1 MGALKSHV
9 KPSKMEESKVNGRE
23 FNAIGKR
30 WIECG
35 VRRGVDGGYERVDR
49 DAGGLVGWRGAGDA
63 WGWSPGMGESRRM
76 WAAHMRIQT
85 ILDRLARVQHS
96 KHLPDMGGRSRRT
109 RRSCCLKAGFGQS
122 RDTQKAVVA
131 KVAQDG
137 PEKHESTAVHR
148 MRQKRPVVAGD
159 MSSKGGSLQRASSGW
174 REGKSGVVT

>member
-1 MGALKSHV
+1 MGDTSGSIETREGSLDGEEREMPGEGVLGWVRVGACGQLICAG
-9 KPSKMEESKVNGRE
+9 KPYSTGLPGST
-23 FNAIGKR
+23 
-30 WIECG
+30 
-35 VRRGVDGGYERVDR
+35 VRSLLPVWAGNHTRQACPGPAQQAFAGY
-49 DAGGLVGWRGAGDA
+49 
-63 WGWSPGMGESRRM
+63 
-76 WAAHMRIQT
+76 
-85 ILDRLARVQHS
+85 
-96 KHLPDMGGRSRRT
+96 GGRSRRT

-137 PEKHESTAVHR
+137 PEKHETIAVHR